1 VRPTWPSSLRHVRN
15 ITALP
20 LEVAQNQFVSLA
32 SNQIATG
39 KKAWDLYLEKNVVD
53 RRLVRT
59 EVASSW
65 QRCRS
70 LRVDPIVSADGD
82 FGGSFLEERLYQ
94 KEQLCRVARPFMRD
108 LYYFVSGSQFQV
120 VLTDENGFLLE
131 VLGDPAILSRTKQ
144 VQLCPGANWSEA
156 QKGTNAIGTALVEKK
171 PVQIYAWEHFC
182 QNNQFLTCSA
192 SPILDAG
199 GNVVGV
205 LDVSGDCRA
214 ANPHTMGMVVA
225 AVRAIEN
232 QIRLEQANH
241 KLYAASRYSNALLHS
256 ISDGLIA
263 IDGNGIVTEVNPRGG
278 EIFGINPVLA
288 KGRPLKQICGSQ
300 APILK
305 ILSDGKEY
313 EDEEIIIE
321 SVGKK
326 ISSSGSPLRDEN
338 GRIVGA
344 VAVFHEVNDRRPIRP
359 PAVIRSHR
367 HGFADIV
374 GQSPA
379 MTAAKQWARLAA
391 QGSSTVLILGE
402 SGTGKE
408 LFANAIHSAS
418 SRSDRPFVAINC
430 AAMPETLI
438 ESELFGYTD
447 GSFTGARKGGQAG
460 KFEVANGGTVFL
472 DEIGDMSLN
481 VQAKLLRVLQEKKVA
496 RIGAASEIP
505 VDTRIIAATH
515 NDLKA
520 QVGRGAFREDLYYRL
535 AVLEV
540 RVPPLRERIE
550 DLPDLARCLVAK
562 VAARLGRDHFRI
574 EDSFLNKLG
583 SYNWPGNVRELENVI
598 ERAVVR
604 TENESVLTE
613 AQPCLPNEELSTAHS
628 SWHELPAPETPA
640 SAIRPLR
647 EVEKQA
653 IAEALSLCKGN
664 IQKTAAR
671 LGISRNTL
679 YRKLEEYQLLPR
691 DAARRDRH
699 LVSTT

>member
-1 VRPTWPSSLRHVRN
+1 MIAVTQQSENYYGIANCVGGEYVVNMAVNH
-15 ITALP
+15 
-20 LEVAQNQFVSLA
+20 LA
-32 SNQIATG
+32 PG
-39 KKAWDLYLEKNVVD
+39 KRAWDLYLEKDVLD
-53 RRLVRT
+53 RRVVRT
-59 EVASSW
+59 EVANSW

-70 LRVDPIVSADGD
+70 LHVNPIESSAGD
-82 FGGSFLEERLYQ
+82 LHESFLEERLYQ

-108 LYYFVSGSQFQV
+108 LYYFVSGSEFQV

-131 VLGDPAILSRTKQ
+131 VLGDPVILSRTKG
-144 VQLCPGANWSEA
+144 VHLCPGANWSEA
-156 QKGTNAIGTALVEKK
+156 AKGTNAIGTALAEKK

-199 GNVVGV
+199 GNVIGI
-205 LDVSGDCRA
+205 LDVSGDWRS
-214 ANPHTMGMVVA
+214 ANPHTIGMVVA

-263 IDGNGIVTEVNPRGG
+263 IDSNGIITEVNPRGG
-278 EIFGINPVLA
+278 EILGVNPVLV
-288 KGRPLKQICGSQ
+288 KGRHMNQICGNQ

-305 ILSDGKEY
+305 VLSDGKEY
-313 EDEEIIIE
+313 ENQEIVIE
-321 SVGKK
+321 KVGKK
-326 ISSSGSPLRDEN
+326 IRSSASPLRDEN
-338 GRIVGA
+338 GGIVGA
-344 VAVFHEVNDRRPIRP
+344 VAVFHEVNERQLPKRPML
-359 PAVIRSHR
+359 IRSHR
-367 HGFADIV
+367 HGFQDIV

-379 MTAAKQWARLAA
+379 MTAAKEWAQLAA
-391 QGSSTVLILGE
+391 QGASTVLILGE

-438 ESELFGYTD
+438 ESELFGYSD
-447 GSFTGARKGGQAG
+447 GSFTGAKKGGQAG

-496 RIGAASEIP
+496 RIGAASEVP

-520 QVGRGAFREDLYYRL
+520 QVERGAFREDLYYRL

-540 RVPPLRERIE
+540 RVPPLRERIN
-550 DLPDLARCLVAK
+550 DIADLAKCLIAK
-562 VAARLGRDHFRI
+562 VAARLGKGPFQI
-574 EDSFLNKLG
+574 EDSFLIKLR
-583 SYNWPGNVRELENVI
+583 SYTWPGNVRELENVI
-598 ERAVVR
+598 ERAIVR
-604 TENESVLTE
+604 TDPEGVLTE
-613 AQPCLPNEELSTAHS
+613 ALLRLPNEEFAAANPSC
-628 SWHELPAPETPA
+628 HELPPPETPA
-640 SAIRPLR
+640 ARVKPLR
-647 EVEKQA
+647 DVEKQA

-664 IQKTAAR
+664 VQKTAAR
-671 LGISRNTL
+671 LGIGRNTL
-679 YRKLEEYQLLPR
+679 YRKMEEYELLPR
-691 DAARRDRH
+691 DTVHCNRK
-699 LVSTT
+699 LVPTT

>member
-1 VRPTWPSSLRHVRN
+1 MP
-15 ITALP
+15 
-20 LEVAQNQFVSLA
+20 
-32 SNQIATG
+32 SNQLVPG
-39 KKAWDLYLEKNVVD
+39 KKAWELYLEKDVLD

-70 LRVDPIVSADGD
+70 LHIDPIESADGN
-82 FGGSFLEERLYQ
+82 FGKSILEERLYQ

-108 LYYFVSGSQFQV
+108 LFYFVSESQFQV

-192 SPILDAG
+192 SPILDPG
-199 GNVVGV
+199 GTVLGV
-205 LDVSGDCRA
+205 LDVSGDCRC
-214 ANPHTMGMVVA
+214 ANPHTIGMVVA

-241 KLYAASRYSNALLHS
+241 KLYAASRYSTALLHS

-263 IDGNGIVTEVNPRGG
+263 IDGHGIVTEVNPRGG
-278 EIFGINPVLA
+278 EIFGINPILA
-288 KGRPLKQICGSQ
+288 KGRHLNQICGDQ
-300 APILK
+300 ALILRV
-305 ILSDGKEY
+305 LSDGKEY
-313 EDEEIIIE
+313 ENEEIIVE
-321 SVGKK
+321 KVGKK
-326 ISSSGSPLRDEN
+326 ISSSASPLRDES
-338 GRIVGA
+338 GRVVGA
-344 VAVFHEVNDRRPIRP
+344 VAVFHEINERMPARR

-367 HGFADIV
+367 HGFKDII

-379 MTAAKQWARLAA
+379 MTAAKEWAQLAA
-391 QGSSTVLILGE
+391 QGASTVLILGE

-418 SRSDRPFVAINC
+418 ARSDRPFVAINC

-438 ESELFGYTD
+438 ESELFGYAD
-447 GSFTGARKGGQAG
+447 GSFTGAKKGGHAG

-496 RIGAASEIP
+496 RIGAACEIP

-520 QVGRGAFREDLYYRL
+520 QVERGAFREDLYYRL

-540 RVPPLRERIE
+540 RVPPLRERTADIA
-550 DLPDLARCLVAK
+550 DLARCLAAK
-562 VAARLGRDHFRI
+562 VAARLEKGGFRI
-574 EDSFLNKLG
+574 EDSFLAKLS
-583 SYNWPGNVRELENVI
+583 SYTWPGNVRELENVI
-598 ERAVVR
+598 ERAIVR
-604 TENESVLTE
+604 AEHEGVLSETLL
-613 AQPCLPNEELSTAHS
+613 CLPNEEFATLNPPGREFS
-628 SWHELPAPETPA
+628 APETPA
-640 SAIRPLR
+640 DEIRSLR
-647 EVEKQA
+647 DVEKQA
-653 IAEALSLCKGN
+653 IAEALSLCHGN
-664 IQKTAAR
+664 VQKTAAR
-671 LGISRNTL
+671 LGIGRNTL
-679 YRKLEEYQLLPR
+679 YRKMEEYQLLPP
-691 DAARRDRH
+691 DTVRRNRQP
-699 LVSTT
+699 VRTN